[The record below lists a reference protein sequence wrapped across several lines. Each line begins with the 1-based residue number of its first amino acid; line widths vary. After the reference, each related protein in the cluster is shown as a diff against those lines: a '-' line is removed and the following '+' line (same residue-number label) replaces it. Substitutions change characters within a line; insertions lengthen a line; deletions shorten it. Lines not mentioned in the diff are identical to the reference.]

1 MVGCHLA
8 GHCLDLLQVDLLASG
23 ASLFWSRSARPR
35 ATKSREVPRHMK
47 SDEGLFESLGIAFFG
62 LKKNGMCRLRGCG
75 FQAGL
80 DSKTG
85 FTIYYSRLPI
95 TRHLLGKFKYWES
108 SSYREFKAKNRKKE
122 TNEMGR
128 RWSSSIIHTIGPYY
142 TLHFKDSKRYVDL

>member
-1 MVGCHLA
+1 
-8 GHCLDLLQVDLLASG
+8 
-23 ASLFWSRSARPR
+23 
-35 ATKSREVPRHMK
+35 
-47 SDEGLFESLGIAFFG
+47 
-62 LKKNGMCRLRGCG
+62 MCRLRGCG

-122 TNEMGR
+122 TNEMER
-128 RWSSSIIHTIGPYY
+128 RRSSSIIHTIGPYY
-142 TLHFKDSKRYVDL
+142 TLHFKDSKRYVDIQKEELSIFHILQIIFKLTIDISMGKIILEVEYFIRSTIYQMLKFFKRTAYFIPR

>member
-1 MVGCHLA
+1 
-8 GHCLDLLQVDLLASG
+8 
-23 ASLFWSRSARPR
+23 
-35 ATKSREVPRHMK
+35 
-47 SDEGLFESLGIAFFG
+47 
-62 LKKNGMCRLRGCG
+62 MCRLRGCG

-128 RWSSSIIHTIGPYY
+128 RRSSSIIHTIGPYY
-142 TLHFKDSKRYVDL
+142 TLHFKDSKRYVDIQKEELSIFHILQIIFKLTIDISMGKIILEVEYFIRSTIYQMLKFFKRTACFIPR

>member
-1 MVGCHLA
+1 
-8 GHCLDLLQVDLLASG
+8 
-23 ASLFWSRSARPR
+23 
-35 ATKSREVPRHMK
+35 
-47 SDEGLFESLGIAFFG
+47 
-62 LKKNGMCRLRGCG
+62 MCRLRGCG

-128 RWSSSIIHTIGPYY
+128 RRSSSIIHTIGPYY
-142 TLHFKDSKRYVDL
+142 TLHFKDSKRYVDIQKEELSIFHILKIIFKLTIDISMGKIILEVEYFIRSTIYQMLKFFKRTAYFIPR

>member
-1 MVGCHLA
+1 
-8 GHCLDLLQVDLLASG
+8 
-23 ASLFWSRSARPR
+23 
-35 ATKSREVPRHMK
+35 
-47 SDEGLFESLGIAFFG
+47 
-62 LKKNGMCRLRGCG
+62 MCRLRGCG

-128 RWSSSIIHTIGPYY
+128 RRSSSIIHTIGPYY
-142 TLHFKDSKRYVDL
+142 TLHFKDSKRYVDIQKEELSIFHILKIIFKLTIDISMGKIILEVEYFIRSTIYQMLKFFKRTAYFIPT

>member
-1 MVGCHLA
+1 
-8 GHCLDLLQVDLLASG
+8 
-23 ASLFWSRSARPR
+23 
-35 ATKSREVPRHMK
+35 
-47 SDEGLFESLGIAFFG
+47 
-62 LKKNGMCRLRGCG
+62 MCRLRGCG

-128 RWSSSIIHTIGPYY
+128 RRSSSIIHTIGPYY
-142 TLHFKDSKRYVDL
+142 TLHFKDSKRYVDIQKEELSIFHILQIIFKLTIDISMGKIILEVEYFIRSTIYQMLKFFKRTAYFIPR

>member
-1 MVGCHLA
+1 
-8 GHCLDLLQVDLLASG
+8 
-23 ASLFWSRSARPR
+23 
-35 ATKSREVPRHMK
+35 
-47 SDEGLFESLGIAFFG
+47 
-62 LKKNGMCRLRGCG
+62 MCRLRGCG

-128 RWSSSIIHTIGPYY
+128 RRSSSIIHTIGPYY
-142 TLHFKDSKRYVDL
+142 TLHFKDSKRYVDIQKEELSIFHILQIIFKLTIDISMGKIILEVEYFIKSMIYQMLRFFKRTAYFIPR